1 MIRREL
7 WGPVNN
13 LSQGIYLGRKMLNMW
28 SNCVALP
35 KEFLN
40 VMVF

>member
-7 WGPVNN
+7 LGPVNN
-13 LSQGIYLGRKMLNMW
+13 VELQGIYLGRKMLNMC

-35 KEFLN
+35 
-40 VMVF
+40 